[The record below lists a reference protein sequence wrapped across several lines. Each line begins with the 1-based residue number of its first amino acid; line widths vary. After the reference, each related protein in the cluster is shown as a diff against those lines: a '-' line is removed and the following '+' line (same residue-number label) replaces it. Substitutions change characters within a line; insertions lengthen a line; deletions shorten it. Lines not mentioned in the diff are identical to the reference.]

1 MNAEKKQMNASD
13 IEPQFWKTLQ
23 NAILLALKEQKIL
36 SETQYSAVK
45 DRLPLLQEKSG
56 INREDGQK

>member
-1 MNAEKKQMNASD
+1 MNAEKKLMNASD

-23 NAILLALKEQKIL
+23 NAILLSLKEQKVL
-36 SETQYSAVK
+36 SETQYSAAK
-45 DRLPLLQEKSG
+45 DRLTLLQEKSG

>member
-1 MNAEKKQMNASD
+1 MNAEKKLMNASD

-23 NAILLALKEQKIL
+23 NAILLALKEQKVL
-36 SETQYSAVK
+36 SETQYSAAK